1 VTTHTKP
8 KAALAGIAGARSV
21 RDHHNKLDLLVR
33 SLERVAS
40 ASVDEGPLPVCCE
53 VVREVSEHTGAR
65 WVVVALRP
73 DAFPDTAV
81 RLLGRDPRG
90 RFVTDV
96 RSLPPHIRSAVR
108 RAWASPSTVLGPREM
123 YAPLQVGGRSEAVLV
138 AVQDDIDG
146 TVLEMEHL
154 DLRGLTILASQAVV
168 SLHYDD
174 VRQRLVATE
183 RRKLASELHE
193 TVARQI
199 LSAGVAVE
207 CCRSEVAVGTA
218 LHEQL
223 GRASRLTRAAVHQ
236 LRASIHVFGSASH
249 HKQDLPTALHRLA
262 KRPLTQPLE
271 VTVQVC
277 GEATAVPSAVTSG
290 VLRIASECLFNAIR
304 HGRARRAV
312 LALSYREGDLLLVV
326 GDDGDG
332 DPAVVRR
339 FAHDH
344 ASGLD
349 GGYRRG
355 LADIVAIAEAL
366 DGEFRVDRSDL
377 GGIRIQVRLPIC
389 ADERSESDRHDG

>member
-1 VTTHTKP
+1 M
-8 KAALAGIAGARSV
+8 AALAGRTGAQSARG
-21 RDHHNKLDLLVR
+21 HHNKLDLLIR

-108 RAWASPSTVLGPREM
+108 RAWASAPSTVLRPREM

-146 TVLEMEHL
+146 TALEMEHL

-168 SLHYDD
+168 SLYYDD

-223 GRASRLTRAAVHQ
+223 DRASRLTRAAAHQ

-249 HKQDLPTALHRLA
+249 GKQDLSAALHRLA

-277 GEATAVPSAVTSG
+277 GEATAVPSVVASG
-290 VLRIASECLFNAIR
+290 VLRIASECLFNAIT
-304 HGRARRAV
+304 HGRARRAAV
-312 LALSYREGDLLLVV
+312 ALSYRDGHLLLVV
-326 GDDGDG
+326 EDDGDG

-355 LADIVAIAEAL
+355 LTDIVGIAEAL
-366 DGEFRVDRSDL
+366 DGELRVNRSDL

-389 ADERSESDRHDG
+389 ADKGSQSDRPDG